1 MLEVY
6 RYIELNPVRAEM
18 VADPGDY
25 RWSSYQVNALGRRSD
40 LCTPHP
46 VFLALGVNATERR
59 KKYRALFE
67 QHVAG
72 ELLTK
77 IRENTNKGLALGND
91 RFKEEIEALTGRSV
105 IAKKRGRPV
114 GWRKEKD

>member
-6 RYIELNPVRAEM
+6 RYIELNPVRAGM

-25 RWSSYQVNALGRRSD
+25 RWSSYRDNALGHSSG
-40 LCTPHP
+40 LCTPHSA
-46 VFLALGVNATERR
+46 FLALGGNAEERR
-59 KKYRALFE
+59 KNYRALFE
-67 QHVAG
+67 RHVEG
-72 ELLTK
+72 ESLTK

-91 RFKEEIEALTGRSV
+91 RFKEEIEALTGRRV
-105 IAKKRGRPV
+105 KAKKRGRPV